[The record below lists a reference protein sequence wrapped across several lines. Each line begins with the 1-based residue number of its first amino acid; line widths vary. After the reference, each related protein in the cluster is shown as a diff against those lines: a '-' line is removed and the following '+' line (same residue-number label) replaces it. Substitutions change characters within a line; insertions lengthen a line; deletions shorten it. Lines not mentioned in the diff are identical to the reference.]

1 MATLQVL
8 KLVCTPTYTIINIST
23 PGIQQPQQQQQRQQQ
38 QQQQKQQLQ
47 KIGDFGDNENSSC
60 SDWSSSGDEN
70 QHAGE

>member
-8 KLVCTPTYTIINIST
+8 KLVRTPTYTIINIST
-23 PGIQQPQQQQQRQQQ
+23 PGDQQQQQQRQQ